1 MVTATPSRHRF
12 TVEEFEALG
21 RLEEFWDGPRLE
33 LVEGEIVEMAPIGP
47 DHGSCVLRLNTWFSA
62 RLGDR
67 ALVSV
72 QSALRLGDLSE
83 PQPDLMLLVPPLQRY
98 RHRHP
103 TAEDVL
109 LLVEVA
115 NTSLAFDRGTK
126 AALYARYGVPEIWI
140 VDLAGGAI
148 EVLTEP
154 SPAGYGVVE
163 RRGRGEVVAPAAF
176 ADVALAVDDVLG

>member
-1 MVTATPSRHRF
+1 MTATPSRHRF

-33 LVEGEIVEMAPIGP
+33 LVEGEIVEMTPIGP
-47 DHGSCVLRLNTWFSA
+47 DHASCVDWLNMSFVKQ
-62 RLGDR
+62 LGDR
-67 ALVSV
+67 VAVRV
-72 QSALRLGDLSE
+72 QSPLRLGDLSE
-83 PQPDLMLLVPPLQRY
+83 PQPDLMLVVPPLQRY

-109 LLVEVA
+109 LLVEVS

-126 AALYARYGVPEIWI
+126 ARLYARYGVPEVWI
-140 VDLAGGAI
+140 VDLAGGVV

-154 SPAGYGVVE
+154 SPDGYGVVK
-163 RRGRGEVVAPAAF
+163 RRGRGEVVAPAAC
-176 ADVALAVDDVLG
+176 ADVALAVDNVLG